1 MKVEELNRGL
11 ERWVHPLSK
20 FTNRLSSVILFSMM
34 LLTITDVFLRKVFS
48 RSILGTVEMSE
59 FMLVILIFFSLAQT
73 ELVNGHVKV
82 DLLVSRFGERTQ
94 GLIDMVT
101 QFVCF
106 LLAGLITWSSVVY
119 SVKMRASGEVT
130 QDLWLPVYPFVFV
143 VAVGCAI
150 LSFALL
156 IKFFMAW
163 IRVVKA

>member
-1 MKVEELNRGL
+1 
-11 ERWVHPLSK
+11 
-20 FTNRLSSVILFSMM
+20 MM

-48 RSILGTVEMSE
+48 QSILGTVEMTE

-82 DLLVSRFGERTQ
+82 DLLVSRFGERTR

-106 LLAGLITWSSVVY
+106 LISGLITWSSVVY

-163 IRVVKA
+163 IRVVKS